1 MQKTSVRP
9 VMEATTN
16 SKETSSTMCF
26 LLAAERD
33 GHNFRGLSSPNLNLM
48 GGECITQTQDK
59 HLSAEHLE
67 LLFCKSVKVRK
78 NKDCLR
84 SSLSGEHSNQR
95 QCGSL
100 G

>member
-48 GGECITQTQDK
+48 GENASPKPKINIFQQ
-59 HLSAEHLE
+59 
-67 LLFCKSVKVRK
+67 
-78 NKDCLR
+78 NI
-84 SSLSGEHSNQR
+84 
-95 QCGSL
+95 
-100 G
+100 